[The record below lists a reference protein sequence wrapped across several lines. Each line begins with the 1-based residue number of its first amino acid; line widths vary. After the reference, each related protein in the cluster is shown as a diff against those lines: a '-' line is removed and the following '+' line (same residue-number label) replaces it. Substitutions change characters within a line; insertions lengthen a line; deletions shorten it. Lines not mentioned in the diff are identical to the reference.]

1 MRPPRMRSGWMEGS
15 ARIAAPGPTPKRTF
29 AVASIQ
35 CEPFALGRRAQGD
48 VRFLLAPPHSL
59 GHPIVLKHEH
69 RLWEW
74 TVAEP
79 HFRKAAREP
88 SRKAPRKAP
97 RNRPEKFFISTR
109 KPARKPSEKL
119 FKWPRKPTENLF
131 RWPRKPPE
139 KLFKTR
145 DYVTSLLDCVIYE
158 VFRARFRI
166 TGFEQFFGRFS
177 EPR

>member
-1 MRPPRMRSGWMEGS
+1 MSKRPPRMRSGWMEGS

-109 KPARKPSEKL
+109 KPARTPSEKL
-119 FKWPRKPTENLF
+119 FKWPGNLPKNFSDGPENLPKNF
-131 RWPRKPPE
+131 YRGSENLPKNVSKP
-139 KLFKTR
+139 
-145 DYVTSLLDCVIYE
+145 VILK
-158 VFRARFRI
+158 RARK
-166 TGFEQFFGRFS
+166 TS
-177 EPR
+177 